1 MTARRTDFYLDKQN
15 AKWLGVCSG
24 IADYTGIDRTWVRVA
39 AVVLTVMGGFPW
51 TLIAYWVTA
60 WVANPKPLGL
70 YDSPEDAQFW
80 QGVRRSMSRN
90 LALTSRVLRAGDCRT
105 PCQNLASS
113 AFSYSPNG
121 FGLATHAVTQ

>member
-15 AKWLGVCSG
+15 AKWSGVCSG

-39 AVVLTVMGGFPW
+39 AVVLTIMGGFPW

-70 YDSPEDAQFW
+70 YDSPEDAKFW
-80 QGVRRSMSRN
+80 QGVRQSPTRSTREVKAKFRDIDRRLADVETYYTSRN
-90 LALTSRVLRAGDCRT
+90 STLANEIDSLK
-105 PCQNLASS
+105 
-113 AFSYSPNG
+113 
-121 FGLATHAVTQ
+121 

>member
-60 WVANPKPLGL
+60 WVANPKPFGL
-70 YDSPEDAQFW
+70 YENAEDAKFW
-80 QGVRRSMSRN
+80 QGVRQSPARSTRDVKAKFRDIDRRLADVETYYTSRN
-90 LALTSRVLRAGDCRT
+90 STLANEIDSLK
-105 PCQNLASS
+105 
-113 AFSYSPNG
+113 
-121 FGLATHAVTQ
+121 